1 MTTYGKKYIEY
12 LLNYLINFEGLT
24 ELHLEHKCTPV
35 QYVPG
40 CHIFLYLLISSW
52 PEPLWNSLSINI
64 NSSLVVQTVKNLH
77 AKQETWVWSLG
88 REDPLEEGKA
98 AHSSFLAWRIPMDK
112 GAWQDTVHGIPESDI
127 TEQLSTHFTHYC
139 VFLLVNTGRKT

>member
-1 MTTYGKKYIEY
+1 MAQ
-12 LLNYLINFEGLT
+12 LA
-24 ELHLEHKCTPV
+24 
-35 QYVPG
+35 
-40 CHIFLYLLISSW
+40 
-52 PEPLWNSLSINI
+52 
-64 NSSLVVQTVKNLH
+64 KNLP
-77 AKQETWVWSLG
+77 AMWETWVQSQGW
-88 REDPLEEGKA
+88 EDPLEEGKA